1 MMMCGANTE
10 LIKNWREMILALCVL
25 CPTLMIYTA
34 RAESIQRADSLVVVV
49 EKSVQIFDPGGEAK

>member
-10 LIKNWREMILALCVL
+10 LIKNWREMILALGVL

-34 RAESIQRADSLVVVV
+34 RAESIQRADSLVV
-49 EKSVQIFDPGGEAK
+49 EKRVQIFDPGGEAK